1 MNDSR
6 GEELLARV
14 GARVRSLRQGQAM
27 TRRELSERS
36 GVSQRFLT
44 QLEAGRGNISLV
56 RFADVA
62 AALATTPAAL
72 LTEAAPPPPTTV
84 ALLGVRGA
92 GKSSV
97 GAELA
102 RRLGVPHVEVDQRI
116 EAAAGLRLSEIF
128 ELHGEAYYRRVERE
142 VLDALLTRPAPMV
155 LATGGS
161 IVGDADNFALLRD
174 RCATVWLRARPRDHW
189 NRVIKQ
195 GDRRPM
201 ARNPHAYAEL
211 EARLAARAP
220 LYARAHHVVDTSRRS
235 VAAVVDDIVGRL
247 RPPAARAA
255 G

>member
-1 MNDSR
+1 MLAVDAPR
-6 GEELLARV
+6 GDALLAQV
-14 GARVRSLRQGQAM
+14 GARVRALRQEQAM
-27 TRRELSERS
+27 TVRELSERS
-36 GVSQRFLT
+36 GVSTRFLT

-62 AALATTPAAL
+62 AALATTPASL
-72 LTEAAPPPPTTV
+72 LSEAARPAPPTI

-92 GKSSV
+92 GKSTV

-116 EAAAGLRLSEIF
+116 ERAAGLKLSEIF

-142 VLDALLTRPAPMV
+142 VLDDLLTRPTPMV

-174 RCATVWLRARPRDHW
+174 RCATVWLKAAPRDHW

-211 EARLAARAP
+211 EALLAARAG
-220 LYARAHHVVDTSRRS
+220 LYARAHHTVDTSRRG
-235 VAAVVDDIVGRL
+235 VPAVVDDILARL
-247 RPPAARAA
+247 GAA
-255 G
+255 